1 MELRLWIISKQN
13 PFSSYSHNF
22 LVKGKSKFIHH
33 ENEIARVNSF
43 QNGFEFKFKDKAIYK
58 TNYTFDIRYIKA
70 LIKTMSY
77 FELKFDLML
86 RDIELISGNYIVRL
100 IYAFKHNS
108 DVSSDDES
116 FAKIIDSDQTYKII
130 YNIKTD
136 LVNRPLKFIRNICLD
151 ACKALELKCENCYKM
166 LNETMIINNSTSPNN
181 HTFISQYYKIYQIS
195 LKGEGTILDA
205 VLSEQS
211 PYFDIAKL
219 TGDYLVESQ
228 SKKTGGW
235 PISVVRK
242 FDTKSNV
249 YLNQGWYS
257 AMAQGH
263 ALSLLC
269 RLYNH
274 TNDEKYLKS
283 AIQALNLF
291 EKNVE
296 NDGIRAYF
304 LNTSLVWYEEY
315 PTRPSSLFVL
325 NGFLYSL
332 FGLNDFVHA
341 CSVNVYK
348 NDNLISDELR
358 AKSMFLNGVNSLQQM
373 INLYDTGTR
382 TFYDLRH
389 LINPIVNPNVARW
402 DYHALHVSQLNYL
415 VNIIENQFKQD
426 VMSNL
431 IKSLKDV
438 ADRWHEYMKGI
449 SNKNTQ
455 IKFL

>member
-1 MELRLWIISKQN
+1 
-13 PFSSYSHNF
+13 
-22 LVKGKSKFIHH
+22 
-33 ENEIARVNSF
+33 
-43 QNGFEFKFKDKAIYK
+43 
-58 TNYTFDIRYIKA
+58 
-70 LIKTMSY
+70 
-77 FELKFDLML
+77 ML

-108 DVSSDDES
+108 DDSINEES
-116 FAKIIDSDQTYKII
+116 FAKIIDTDQTYKII
-130 YNIKTD
+130 YHISTD
-136 LVNRPLKFIRNICLD
+136 LINRPLKFIRNICLD

-166 LNETMIINNSTSPNN
+166 LNETMIVNNVTGVNN
-181 HTFISQYYKIYQIS
+181 HSFISQYYKIYQIS
-195 LKGEGTILDA
+195 LKGEGSILDG
-205 VLSEQS
+205 VLSETM
-211 PYFDIAKL
+211 PYFDMAKL
-219 TGDYLVESQ
+219 AGDYLVESQ

-249 YLNQGWYS
+249 YLNPGWHS

-283 AIQALNLF
+283 AIEALNLF
-291 EKNVE
+291 DKNV
-296 NDGIRAYF
+296 NNDDGIRAYF
-304 LNTSLVWYEEY
+304 LNSSLVWYEEY
-315 PTRPSSLFVL
+315 PTKPSSLFVL

-341 CSVNVYK
+341 CCSTSNMNT
-348 NDNLISDELR
+348 NDNITLNEIR
-358 AKSMFLNGVNSLQQM
+358 ARSMFLNGINSLKHM

-415 VNIIENQFKQD
+415 VDVIENNYRQD
-426 VMSNL
+426 GISHL
-431 IKSLKDV
+431 AKSFKDV
-438 ADRWHEYMKGI
+438 ADRWNEYMKGI